1 MKYERIFLQP
11 PHDTLHQLQGILR
24 VAGYLGS
31 LRPFNSIS
39 VISARWKGDNESLC
53 VMEPLLRLKN
63 FHLQRVSTLG
73 PLDQQAS
80 ALRTELSE
88 HLIIKE
94 NSERLGPL
102 EVKNTPRNTSAR
114 TNTVEL

>member
-1 MKYERIFLQP
+1 
-11 PHDTLHQLQGILR
+11 
-24 VAGYLGS
+24 
-31 LRPFNSIS
+31 
-39 VISARWKGDNESLC
+39 
-53 VMEPLLRLKN
+53 MEPLLRLKN

-88 HLIIKE
+88 LLIIKE
-94 NSERLGPL
+94 NSERLGSL

-114 TNTVEL
+114 TNTIELQWLEHLWDYENVFESGVVRANEG